1 MKSKDQILL
10 ENIYDEIKFSG
21 VPDKDISD
29 LKQRISSVL
38 KDEDTYDDIAK
49 AVAQIVKDEF
59 QTDLIEPFK
68 QKLMEYLK

>member
-1 MKSKDQILL
+1 MKNKDQILL
-10 ENIYDEIKFSG
+10 ENIYDEIKFNG

-59 QTDLIEPFK
+59 QTDLIKHFK

>member
-1 MKSKDQILL
+1 MKNKDQILL
-10 ENIYDEIKFSG
+10 ENIYDEIKFNG

-49 AVAQIVKDEF
+49 AVAQMVKDEF
-59 QTDLIEPFK
+59 QTDLIKPFK